1 MPRGD
6 VVATAGGGSASKA
19 AAWAA
24 VSAVVGIW
32 VPTSAGPAGA
42 AFAVK
47 AAAVPVLL
55 WLAWWLGQ
63 LGLQWVLVGDHYSA
77 YGVVGAFMG
86 ILVWLYYSSA
96 ALFLGAEL
104 VRLRG
109 QQMRER
115 EAAKNPPP
123 M

>member
-42 AFAVK
+42 AFAVMV
-47 AAAVPVLL
+47 AAAVPVPSLTEV
-55 WLAWWLGQ
+55 ACC
-63 LGLQWVLVGDHYSA
+63 
-77 YGVVGAFMG
+77 
-86 ILVWLYYSSA
+86 
-96 ALFLGAEL
+96 
-104 VRLRG
+104 
-109 QQMRER
+109 
-115 EAAKNPPP
+115 
-123 M
+123 